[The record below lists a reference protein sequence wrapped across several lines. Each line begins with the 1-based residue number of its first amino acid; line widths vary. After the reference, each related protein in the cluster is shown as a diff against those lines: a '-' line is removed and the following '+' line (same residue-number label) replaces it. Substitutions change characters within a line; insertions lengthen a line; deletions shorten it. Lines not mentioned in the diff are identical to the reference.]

1 MVAMVH
7 MVFDIFAILVLFPIA
22 YVRRG
27 IVSFAGR
34 SGEWVTK
41 GRAAAIA
48 YVAILFYALPFG
60 VIWLTQDWEVAQFYQ
75 PTVPQEVEAVQEE
88 AKNGVDK
95 EDVEADDLDK
105 IQEDA
110 P

>member
-1 MVAMVH
+1 
-7 MVFDIFAILVLFPIA
+7 MVFDIFAIIVLFPIA

-27 IVSFAGR
+27 IVGVASR

-60 VIWLTQDWEVAQFYQ
+60 VIWLTQDWQVAQFYQ
-75 PTVPQEVEAVQEE
+75 PTVPEEVEAVQQ
-88 AKNGVDK
+88 KNGVDK

-105 IQEDA
+105 IQQDA